1 MNTDDPF
8 SGGSQALGGAL
19 GEMRGIATAFTGE
32 LSDATRAMRD
42 MDGEARRLSR
52 SLSSSLRSAFDKA
65 VFGGEKLS
73 DVFRDLALSVTGK
86 VLDAALKPVTNALA
100 GSFSGALGGLTG
112 GLAGALG
119 SAFGFAD
126 GSAFSAGRVRAFAK
140 GGVVGG
146 PTLFPMRGGTGLMGE
161 AGPEVIM
168 PLERGPD
175 GRLGVAARGGG
186 GARPVTVNIQTPDL
200 QGFARSRGQVSAQL
214 ARAVRRGQGRL

>member
-8 SGGSQALGGAL
+8 AGGAQSLGGAI
-19 GEMRGIATAFTGE
+19 GEMRGIASAFTGE
-32 LSDATRAMRD
+32 LSGATKAMRD

-52 SLSSSLRSAFDKA
+52 SLSASLRSAFDKA
-65 VFGGEKLS
+65 VFGGEKLT
-73 DVFRDLALSVTGK
+73 DIFRDLAGSVSGK
-86 VLDAALKPVTNALA
+86 ALDAALKPVTNALA
-100 GSFSGALGGLTG
+100 GSLGGALGGLTG
-112 GLAGALG
+112 GLTRGLGAALG
-119 SAFGFAD
+119 FAE
-126 GSAFSAGRVRAFAK
+126 GGAFSAGRVRAFAQ

-161 AGPEVIM
+161 AGPEAIM

-175 GRLGVAARGGG
+175 GRLGVAAGGG
-186 GARPVTVNIQTPDL
+186 GGGRSVVVNIQTPDL

>member
-1 MNTDDPF
+1 MSGDAF
-8 SGGSQALGGAL
+8 SGATGQGTGAL
-19 GEMRGIATAFTGE
+19 SGALTEMRGLAADFTGE
-32 LSDATRAMRD
+32 LGQASKAMRE

-73 DVFRDLALSVTGK
+73 DVFRDLASSVAGK
-86 VLDAALKPVTNALA
+86 VLDSALKPVSNALT
-100 GSFSGALGGLTG
+100 SGVDGLLGGLTG
-112 GLAGALG
+112 AIGA
-119 SAFGFAD
+119 AFGFRD
-126 GSAFSAGRVRAFAK
+126 GAAFSAGRVRAFAR

-146 PTLFPMRGGTGLMGE
+146 PTLFPLRGATGLMGE
-161 AGPEVIM
+161 AGPEAIL

-186 GARPVTVNIQTPDL
+186 GGAAPVVVNIQTPDVD
-200 QGFARSRGQVSAQL
+200 GFRASRGQVSAQL